1 MERRSDSFISPEPV
15 SCSLQ
20 GSNCCF
26 LTGIQV
32 YQETGKMVYYS
43 HINLLLDTGW
53 PFRGTKSAPST
64 RTLDGTQCRIPH
76 PSNKQN
82 KTQNQS
88 ADRIPRDSP
97 KYTTSNSLTH
107 QRGKKNTSSFQ
118 NAGTS
123 HPQHKDNTDHWTK
136 LTHQGQKP
144 KGRRNTALSPGK
156 GDRQW
161 SKLEKKKLKRQRNRE

>member
-1 MERRSDSFISPEPV
+1 
-15 SCSLQ
+15 
-20 GSNCCF
+20 
-26 LTGIQV
+26 
-32 YQETGKMVYYS
+32 MVYYS

-76 PSNKQN
+76 PNNKQN

-156 GDRQW
+156 GDCQW
-161 SKLEKKKLKRQRNRE
+161 SKLEKKKLKRQRNREQMKEHSTNSHTHTHTHKSNQEIGKLSEKKISE